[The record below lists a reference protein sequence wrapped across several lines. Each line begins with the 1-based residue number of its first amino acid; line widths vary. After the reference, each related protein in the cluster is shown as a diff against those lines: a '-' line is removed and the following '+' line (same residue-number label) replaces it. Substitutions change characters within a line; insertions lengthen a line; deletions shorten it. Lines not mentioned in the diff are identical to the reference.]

1 MFDALSDRLERIS
14 TRLRGKG
21 RISEADLDEALGEI
35 RTALLEADVEIS
47 VARRFCDGIRLR
59 VSTEALAKSL
69 TPGQQVIRAV
79 HEELIGVLGGETLKL
94 SYASRPPT
102 VVLMAGLQGS
112 GKTTTSAKLAL
123 WWKQQGRNPLLV
135 GADLQRPAAV
145 EQLRVLGQQAG
156 VSVFSEPTDP
166 VACARAGLEE
176 ARRLGRDVCI
186 IDTAGRLTIDAELMD
201 QIRDISAATEPH
213 YTFLVID
220 AMIGQDAVATAKAF
234 HDTLELSG
242 VILTK
247 LDGDARGGAA
257 LSVKGVVGKPIAF
270 ASTGERLADFDL
282 FHPDRMADRILGM
295 GDVLSLI
302 EQAERSM
309 DSDEVAKSA
318 SRLMQGQFTL
328 DDFLSQLRQV
338 KKMGSIGGLMRLMP
352 GMSKEMRQAA
362 GQIDDGE
369 VAKVEAIVC
378 SMTPDERNDTSLLDG
393 SRRSRVARGSG
404 TSIQDVNTL
413 LKQFKEMQKM
423 MKGMASGNMPNLP
436 GMPSMAGMS
445 GRAARKLAQQAGGPG
460 LPGAPKEADFDMLSQ
475 LMGDDSELAARLPGP
490 AGAGAGATRGQ
501 RQQGHQEEEEGRAG
515 DPTERSV
522 VPPSARMDGDD
533 VQISGG
539 ISFVAVKLRL
549 VRMGKKKQPTYRVV
563 AADSRSPRDG
573 RFLEIVG
580 TYAPR
585 GSSTAE
591 PDAVIQIDNAKAVKW
606 LVNGAKPT
614 ERVER
619 LLKTSGALDEFAAA
633 RST

>member
-21 RISEADLDEALGEI
+21 RISEADLDDALKEI
-35 RTALLEADVEIS
+35 RTALLEADVELS

-79 HEELIGVLGGETLKL
+79 HEELISVLGGETLKL

-156 VSVFSEPTDP
+156 VTVFSEATDP
-166 VACARAGLEE
+166 VSCARAGLEE
-176 ARRLGRDVCI
+176 ARRLGRDICI
-186 IDTAGRLTIDAELMD
+186 IDTAGRLTIDADLMQ

-220 AMIGQDAVATAKAF
+220 AMIGQDAVTTAKAF
-234 HDTLELSG
+234 HDALELSG

-302 EQAERSM
+302 EQAERTM
-309 DSDEVAKSA
+309 DTDEVAKSA
-318 SRLMQGQFTL
+318 DRLMQGQFTL

-338 KKMGSIGGLMRLMP
+338 KKMGSLGGLMRLMP

-378 SMTPDERNDTSLLDG
+378 SMTAAERNDTSLMDG

-404 TSIQDVNTL
+404 TTIQDVNTL

-423 MKGMASGNMPNLP
+423 MKGMASGTMPNLP

-445 GRAARKLAQQAGGPG
+445 GRAARKMAEKAGGVG
-460 LPGAPKEADFDMLSQ
+460 LPGAPAGADFDMLSQ
-475 LMGDDSELAARLPGP
+475 LMDEGGDLPSDFPGLPAAAP
-490 AGAGAGATRGQ
+490 AR
-501 RQQGHQEEEEGRAG
+501 
-515 DPTERSV
+515 PV
-522 VPPSARMDGDD
+522 V
-533 VQISGG
+533 SGNKG
-539 ISFVAVKLRL
+539 T
-549 VRMGKKKQPTYRVV
+549 KKKKKGGRVT
-563 AADSRSPRDG
+563 PPKG
-573 RFLEIVG
+573 R
-580 TYAPR
+580 
-585 GSSTAE
+585 
-591 PDAVIQIDNAKAVKW
+591 
-606 LVNGAKPT
+606 
-614 ERVER
+614 
-619 LLKTSGALDEFAAA
+619 
-633 RST
+633 